1 MSRKLCLGVI
11 QMAVDEQKAN
21 ALKKAV
27 SNIDYLS
34 TKGANVVVL
43 PEMFNCPY
51 ETLRFP
57 DYAETAGGTS
67 YQTMAEAAKRNG
79 IYIIAGSMP
88 EREGTKIYNTSF
100 IFGPDGNCLG
110 RHRKM
115 HLFDIDIQNGQYF
128 MESETLTPGN
138 DVTVVDTEFGKIGVA
153 LCYDVRFP
161 ELARLMTEQGAKLL
175 IYPAAFNMTT
185 GPMHWELLLRSRA
198 VDQQVFTVGCAP
210 ARQYDSSYISYGN
223 SMIVSPWGDI
233 MGRLN
238 DEEGYLLGEIDFEEV
253 AHVRTQL
260 PVITQLRKDLYELK
274 LLKESL

>member
-1 MSRKLCLGVI
+1 
-11 QMAVDEQKAN
+11 
-21 ALKKAV
+21 
-27 SNIDYLS
+27 
-34 TKGANVVVL
+34 
-43 PEMFNCPY
+43 
-51 ETLRFP
+51 
-57 DYAETAGGTS
+57 
-67 YQTMAEAAKRNG
+67 
-79 IYIIAGSMP
+79 
-88 EREGTKIYNTSF
+88 
-100 IFGPDGNCLG
+100 
-110 RHRKM
+110 
-115 HLFDIDIQNGQYF
+115 
-128 MESETLTPGN
+128 
-138 DVTVVDTEFGKIGVA
+138 VDTEFGKIGVA
-153 LCYDVRFP
+153 ICYDVRFP
-161 ELARLMTEQGAKLL
+161 ELARLMTAQGAKLL

-185 GPMHWELLLRSRA
+185 GPMHWELLFRSRA